1 MSTKFS
7 DGPHFQDLN
16 YVLSPFE
23 LWATQYY
30 FKVGREVMETTGRLG
45 LGPTMVSKGLL
56 KSTMAIV
63 TYFWT
68 DLQLEVPRSLSLPLA
83 NYSLE
88 KLRNF
93 EDKGQSKMWKEYC
106 REWKLSWKKKG
117 RRESRNLL
125 RWGIRCQDTFCTD
138 QHHLLKTNSPFNPI
152 GRGQRVHKRQKAAF
166 I

>member
-1 MSTKFS
+1 
-7 DGPHFQDLN
+7 
-16 YVLSPFE
+16 
-23 LWATQYY
+23 
-30 FKVGREVMETTGRLG
+30 METTGRLG

-106 REWKLSWKKKG
+106 RE
-117 RRESRNLL
+117 
-125 RWGIRCQDTFCTD
+125 
-138 QHHLLKTNSPFNPI
+138 
-152 GRGQRVHKRQKAAF
+152 
-166 I
+166 